1 MEDYKP
7 FKIVSVLRGGTTFN
21 IDSVYDAAKYLL
33 EKWPDDEHGPK
44 YQNCKAILLKCLEGE
59 CSAAVARVAF
69 IEAARE
75 AGIYIDTT
83 PRPPPTGKL
92 ERFRK
97 SKPRRRLCS
106 N

>member
-7 FKIVSVLRGGTTFN
+7 FKIVSVLQGATTFN

-33 EKWPDDEHGPK
+33 EKWPDDQNGPK
-44 YQNCKAILLKCLEGE
+44 YQMCKAILLKCLEGG

-69 IEAARE
+69 VEAARE
-75 AGIYIDTT
+75 AGIYADTT

-92 ERFRK
+92 GPRWGKRKPVRK
-97 SKPRRRLCS
+97 S
-106 N
+106 